1 MRAANSESGKFGPC
15 PSISKHD
22 HNMAHAGEF
31 RFRELIEKP
40 LGPHFDSVI
49 LSPSFPQL
57 GALPTLEYLT
67 IECNKQF
74 IGLDDTEFIVAPPE
88 TNLVSRKPVYFYG
101 VLKIESLNWLSEEG
115 LSSLEAELRLRDE
128 ELHPHLRG
136 SMLTLKNVYG
146 DAKGRGSMISVI
158 LKCRK
163 SMYVEYM
170 TCEYRFFLVFRFASS
185 YL

>member
-1 MRAANSESGKFGPC
+1 
-15 PSISKHD
+15 
-22 HNMAHAGEF
+22 MAHAGEF

-57 GALPTLEYLT
+57 GALPTLERLT
-67 IECNKQF
+67 IQCDKQF

-88 TNLVSRKPVYFYG
+88 TNIVSRKPVYFYG
-101 VLKIESLNWLSEEG
+101 VLKIESLNWLSEDG
-115 LSSLEAELRLRDE
+115 RSSLEDELRLRDK

-136 SMLTLKNVYG
+136 SKLSLKTVYG

-170 TCEYRFFLVFRFASS
+170 TCEYRFFLVFRFAPS